1 MPCPYENS
9 HNCLSGVPVT
19 PSDSHS
25 FVEILDESTLSE
37 NSMEIV
43 EVSGRK
49 VVLVKSASKIYALDN
64 TCPHLGGSL
73 GRGTLKNGTVIR
85 PLHHWTFELSSGKC
99 LNGVPDEKV
108 AAYEVKVENEKILVK
123 LP

>member
-1 MPCPYENS
+1 MTFDAVNDNFHEVFN
-9 HNCLSGVPVT
+9 
-19 PSDSHS
+19 DSA
-25 FVEILDESTLSE
+25 LLN

-73 GRGTLKNGTVIR
+73 GRGTLKNGTVIC
-85 PLHHWTFELSSGKC
+85 PLHHWTFDLSSGKC

-108 AAYEVKVENEKILVK
+108 AAYEVKVENGKILVK
-123 LP
+123 LS

>member
-1 MPCPYENS
+1 MS
-9 HNCLSGVPVT
+9 S
-19 PSDSHS
+19 S
-25 FVEILDESTLSE
+25 FVEVLDESVLAE
-37 NSMEIV
+37 KSMEIV

-49 VVLVKSASKIYALDN
+49 IVLVKLNSKVYALDN

-73 GRGTLKNGTVIR
+73 GRGTLKDGNMIC
-85 PLHHWTFELSSGKC
+85 PLHHWTFDLSSGKC

-108 AAYEVKVENEKILVK
+108 AIHEVKVENGKILIK

>member
-1 MPCPYENS
+1 MP
-9 HNCLSGVPVT
+9 
-19 PSDSHS
+19 PSYIEVLDDSS
-25 FVEILDESTLSE
+25 LAEK
-37 NSMEIV
+37 SMEIV

-49 VVLVKSASKIYALDN
+49 IVLVKLNAKIYALDN

-73 GRGTLKNGTVIR
+73 GRGTLKNDTVIC
-85 PLHHWTFELSSGKC
+85 PLHHWTFDLSSGKC

-108 AAYEVKVENEKILVK
+108 AAYEVKVESGKILIK